1 MESFNIVCIG
11 VFVTSFTM
19 LEHVAKDPYF
29 ITINSSITSSEESK
43 LIILPG
49 RFIYLA
55 RNWTSDSSRL
65 DKMLDY
71 FSRWFRSL
79 VIFCLD
85 GVVED
90 DNNDD
95 SDDDSDDKSDVEKR

>member
-1 MESFNIVCIG
+1 
-11 VFVTSFTM
+11 
-19 LEHVAKDPYF
+19 
-29 ITINSSITSSEESK
+29 
-43 LIILPG
+43 
-49 RFIYLA
+49 
-55 RNWTSDSSRL
+55 
-65 DKMLDY
+65 MLDY